1 MGLSLLCVISFFLFF
16 LFSFKFIFMGSEG
29 QQVLNREKKYVELKR
44 EEELLYNCS
53 IIIQNSALFSDT
65 AAALSSP
72 KEETPLKATS

>member
-1 MGLSLLCVISFFLFF
+1 M
-16 LFSFKFIFMGSEG
+16 FSFKFIFMGSEG